1 MITFTSKLKVL
12 EAMLKEKDT
21 EINKLKTSMGDN
33 LDYIKT
39 IEELKAENKKL
50 SLELMN
56 KIEEIEKLEQSQ
68 KTFNKEVEALASTK
82 ALEIIGNSGSRP
94 LNQESNDNPISIKIN
109 KKDYK
114 GYNVKEYIKSNRE

>member
-1 MITFTSKLKVL
+1 MITFTSKIKVL

-21 EINKLKTSMGDN
+21 EIAKLKTSIGDN
-33 LDYIKT
+33 IDYIKT
-39 IEELKAENKKL
+39 IEELKNENKKL
-50 SLELMN
+50 TLELMN

-68 KTFNKEVEALASTK
+68 NDFSKEVEALASSK

-94 LNQESNDNPISIKIN
+94 LNQSANDNPISIKMN

-114 GYNVKEYIKSNRE
+114 GYNVKEYIHNNRE